1 MIDKTWE
8 NQNLYFCSDDTQG
21 SPRNVKSVQ
30 NLKYTLARMGFPKT
44 SVFPLGPLLC
54 GQFSVLADHQQWSQ
68 NWGGRVCQMMFL
80 IKIMSLLRDAA
91 INNEPKIGV
100 GTSAP
105 PGSFEKELRWK
116 WLQWAFEEAVKGG
129 KLLVIG
135 TKSSFESPITR
146 VDCKQLMALFIAHL
160 RC

>member
-1 MIDKTWE
+1 MNNQTWE
-8 NQNLYFCSDDTQG
+8 NQNLYLCSDDTQG
-21 SPRNVKSVQ
+21 SPSCQISSKSQ
-30 NLKYTLARMGFPKT
+30 IYFDTDGI
-44 SVFPLGPLLC
+44 FPLGPLLC